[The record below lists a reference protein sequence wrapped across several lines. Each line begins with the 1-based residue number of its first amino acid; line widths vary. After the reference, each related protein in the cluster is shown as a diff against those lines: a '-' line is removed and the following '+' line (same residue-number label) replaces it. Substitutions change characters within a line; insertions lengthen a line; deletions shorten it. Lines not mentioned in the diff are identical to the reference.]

1 MSSTPG
7 TGTDQAG
14 WLRRHRE
21 RRADRRALRAER
33 RLHENHRW
41 STADQV
47 QGDMLR
53 KGVNKGG
60 R

>member
-1 MSSTPG
+1 MSSKPRTA
-7 TGTDQAG
+7 TGQASWFG
-14 WLRRHRE
+14 RYRE

-33 RLHENHRW
+33 RLHKNHRW

-47 QGDMLR
+47 QAEMWS